1 MLADFEKQQIEME
14 HIRRESRL
22 TLIISLAMLSSI
34 VIYTLVAYLVPALA
48 QSPAAGT
55 LTAGKAV
62 RDAWSVLNIVAIM
75 LIIAVLAVRKTIYFS
90 PRLVRDDFTLD
101 ALLQRWR
108 TIDIILL
115 SLAELIAIFGLV
127 ITLLGMPFQ
136 RTFHFF
142 VAGFLLA
149 LINLPVTFKVRDK
162 IRMFEKYAGKS
173 IL

>member
-1 MLADFEKQQIEME
+1 MLADFEKQQIEMG

-22 TLIISLAMLSSI
+22 TMIISLAMLASI
-34 VIYTLVAYLVPALA
+34 AIYALVAYLVPTLA
-48 QSPAAGT
+48 PSVAAGT
-55 LTAGKAV
+55 LAARKGV
-62 RDAWSVLNIVAIM
+62 REAWNILNIVAIM

-101 ALLQRWR
+101 VLLQRWR
-108 TIDIILL
+108 TIDIVLL
-115 SLAELIAIFGLV
+115 SFAELIAIFGLV
-127 ITLLGMPFQ
+127 ITLLGMPFRQ
-136 RTFHFF
+136 TFHFF

-149 LINLPVTFKVRDK
+149 LINMPVTFKVRDK

>member
-1 MLADFEKQQIEME
+1 MLADFEKQKIEME

-22 TLIISLAMLSSI
+22 TMVISLAMLSSI
-34 VIYTLVAYLVPALA
+34 AIYTLVAYLVPALS
-48 QSPAAGT
+48 QSRPAVT
-55 LTAGKAV
+55 LAAGKAV
-62 RDAWSVLNIVAIM
+62 LNAWNILNIVSIM

-108 TIDIILL
+108 IIDIILL

>member
-22 TLIISLAMLSSI
+22 TMIIALAMLGSI
-34 VIYTLVAYLVPALA
+34 AIYALVAYLYSASGPSA
-48 QSPAAGT
+48 AAGT
-55 LTAGKAV
+55 LAARKAV
-62 RDAWSVLNIVAIM
+62 RDAWNILNIVAIM

-90 PRLVRDDFTLD
+90 PRLVRDDFTLG

-115 SLAELIAIFGLV
+115 SLAELIAVFGLV
-127 ITLLGMPFQ
+127 ITLLGMPFRQ
-136 RTFHFF
+136 TFHFF

>member
-22 TLIISLAMLSSI
+22 TMIIALAMLGSI
-34 VIYTLVAYLVPALA
+34 AIYALVAYLYSAPGPSA
-48 QSPAAGT
+48 AAGT
-55 LTAGKAV
+55 LAARKAV
-62 RDAWSVLNIVAIM
+62 RDAWNILNIVAIM
-75 LIIAVLAVRKTIYFS
+75 MIIAVLAVRKTIYFS
-90 PRLVRDDFTLD
+90 PRLVRDDFTLG

-115 SLAELIAIFGLV
+115 SLAELIAVFGLV
-127 ITLLGMPFQ
+127 ITLLGMPFRQ
-136 RTFHFF
+136 TFHFF

-162 IRMFEKYAGKS
+162 IRIFEKYAGKS